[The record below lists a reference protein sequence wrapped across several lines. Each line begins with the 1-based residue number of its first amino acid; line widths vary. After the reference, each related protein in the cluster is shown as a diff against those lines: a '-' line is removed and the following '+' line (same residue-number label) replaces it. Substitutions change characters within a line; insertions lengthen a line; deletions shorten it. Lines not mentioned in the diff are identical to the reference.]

1 MTKIK
6 LDRKDLIDYLA
17 TVKLLK
23 NQISIE
29 KYKKEYF
36 WMIKDGSVPK
46 YKINEY
52 CSEHTELR
60 RLEKRKD
67 SLMSSFIC
75 ELNPISQ
82 SAVRTSAKSSGTLD
96 VFLERMIYQ
105 KTLLEKSD
113 EEIIA
118 LVIKQ
123 RTEATLEL
131 QHSVENRLQQLKDI
145 SSELEAKIDIP
156 SRPKRTM

>member
-1 MTKIK
+1 
-6 LDRKDLIDYLA
+6 
-17 TVKLLK
+17 
-23 NQISIE
+23 
-29 KYKKEYF
+29 
-36 WMIKDGSVPK
+36 
-46 YKINEY
+46 
-52 CSEHTELR
+52 
-60 RLEKRKD
+60 
-67 SLMSSFIC
+67 
-75 ELNPISQ
+75 PISQ